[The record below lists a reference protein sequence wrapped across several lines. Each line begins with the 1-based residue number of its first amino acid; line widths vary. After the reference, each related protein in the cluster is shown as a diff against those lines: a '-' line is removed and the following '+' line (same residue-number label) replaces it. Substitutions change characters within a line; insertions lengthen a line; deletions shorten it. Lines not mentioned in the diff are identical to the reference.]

1 MTIWQLE
8 AAELR
13 DRLIYE
19 VGGKLPAEK
28 KEQAVANY
36 VQKANIKKNAA
47 LAIKV
52 MYKKILDILKKVCML
67 SVIWKK
73 CRSLQYN
80 PIIINLANGF

>member
-1 MTIWQLE
+1 MMLFWQLE

-13 DRLIYE
+13 DRLLYE

-52 MYKKILDILKKVCML
+52 MYKKILDILKKVWLRINEKL
-67 SVIWKK
+67 SS
-73 CRSLQYN
+73 SLQC
-80 PIIINLANGF
+80 NLNNH

>member
-1 MTIWQLE
+1 MIFWQLE

-52 MYKKILDILKKVCML
+52 MYKKILDILKKVRL
-67 SVIWKK
+67 RVIK
-73 CRSLQYN
+73 
-80 PIIINLANGF
+80 NLTARCNVFRNQ